1 MTKIAELH
9 LDMKDSGLKC
19 KMAENYSF
27 SHFKQHVTRDT
38 DCFVNG
44 ELTFCF
50 RKKVFKDPKYFDL
63 LEANLVPQLL
73 NSDHRKI
80 AGGVPGQR
88 VNVKSG
94 IVGFYD
100 KLTPQMKS
108 ALGGVNQA
116 GRETAFVKHYNDRWK
131 RLVPFF
137 QEISQAYKRTC
148 PKHYMRQQRAARKVH
163 KDLKIDKTVFTTIT
177 MNKNWRTAT
186 HTDKGDFEDGMS
198 CLIILG
204 KDFTGGYLGFP
215 RLGIAVHVEH
225 GDILF
230 MNSHE
235 PHCNTQLN
243 LDINGKGKGT
253 RYSIV
258 CYLRT
263 DLQRF
268 HKKKTIGKDVYFL
281 E

>member
-1 MTKIAELH
+1 MGKIHVIHMDDNDLH
-9 LDMKDSGLKC
+9 VKF
-19 KMAENYSF
+19 KMAENYAYSY
-27 SHFKQHVTRDT
+27 FKYHVTKET

-44 ELTFCF
+44 ELMFSY
-50 RKKVFKDPKYFDL
+50 RRKVFKDPKYFNL
-63 LEANLVPQLL
+63 LETNLVPKLL

-80 AGGVPGQR
+80 AGGAPGQR
-88 VNVKSG
+88 VNINSG

-116 GRETAFVKHYNDRWK
+116 GRETAFVKHHKDRWK

-137 QEISQAYKRTC
+137 QQISQVYKRTC
-148 PKHYMRQQRAARKVH
+148 PKHFMKQETAARKVH
-163 KDLKIDKTVFTTIT
+163 KDLTIDKTVFTTIT
-177 MNKNWRTAT
+177 MNKNWRTST
-186 HTDKGDFEDGMS
+186 HTDKGDFEEGMS

-204 KDFTGGYLGFP
+204 NNYTGGYLGFP
-215 RLGIAVHVEH
+215 RLGILVHVEH
-225 GDILF
+225 GDVLF

-235 PHCNTQLN
+235 PHCNSQLN
-243 LDINGKGKGT
+243 LNVNGKGKGT